1 MLKRRLF
8 WKILV
13 GFWITFFAI
22 MEGTWVVF
30 TLYNSAPT
38 RLDRAEERMRQQV
51 SILAVAIRYGGGKAS
66 QDVLA
71 TWSPD
76 DRKALTIET
85 GAQNIATD
93 AANAT
98 GGGDAGSH
106 IVAAVQGADRI
117 GYRLD
122 YDLGPLRQR
131 LKPRGPFDLP
141 RNIILLGLLGG
152 LLFAAVLA
160 WYLTRP
166 IQRLRGGFEKLA
178 QGDLGT
184 RLQPQM
190 GSRRDEL
197 ADLARDFDVMAA
209 RLQQL
214 VASREQLLHD
224 VSHELRSP
232 LARLQV
238 AIDLARQNPKKVQ
251 ATLERV
257 DTEARRLNELVGEV
271 LTLSRAESGAPQ
283 LDDYFDLDG
292 LVRKVASDAQ
302 FEAGASGVTI
312 GITANDS
319 VTEDGNAVIQGNA
332 ELIRRALENIIR
344 NALRHSSR
352 GQQVAIDLASDR
364 QAGEVVIRIADQ
376 GPGVDPKA
384 LESMFDPFVR
394 VEEQPGGSSSGGSGS
409 IGFGLGL
416 AIARRAVLAHSG
428 RIAAANGE
436 SGGLVVTIRLPVTRS
451 RVAALD

>member
-1 MLKRRLF
+1 MKRRLF

-38 RLDRAEERMRQQV
+38 RLERAEERVRQQV

-85 GAQNIATD
+85 GAGNIAAD

-106 IVAAVQGADRI
+106 IIAAVQGADSI

-122 YDLGPLRQR
+122 YDLGALRQR

-152 LLFAAVLA
+152 LLFAAALA

-214 VASREQLLHD
+214 LASREQLLHD

-238 AIDLARQNPKKVQ
+238 AIDLARQNPQKVQ
-251 ATLERV
+251 VTLERV

-376 GPGVDPKA
+376 GPGVDPRA
-384 LESMFDPFVR
+384 LESIFDPFVR
-394 VEEQPGGSSSGGSGS
+394 AEERPGNAGSTGLV
-409 IGFGLGL
+409 GFGLGL

-436 SGGLVVTIRLPVTRS
+436 GGGLVVTIRLPVTRS

>member
-38 RLDRAEERMRQQV
+38 RLERAEERVRQQV

-85 GAQNIATD
+85 GAGNIAAD

-106 IVAAVQGADRI
+106 IIAAVQGADSI

-122 YDLGPLRQR
+122 YDLGALRQR

-152 LLFAAVLA
+152 LLFAAALA

-214 VASREQLLHD
+214 LASREQLLHD

-238 AIDLARQNPKKVQ
+238 AIDLARQNPQKVQ
-251 ATLERV
+251 VTLERV

-376 GPGVDPKA
+376 GPGVDPRA
-384 LESMFDPFVR
+384 LESIFDPFVR
-394 VEEQPGGSSSGGSGS
+394 AEERPGNAGSTGLV
-409 IGFGLGL
+409 GFGLGL

-436 SGGLVVTIRLPVTRS
+436 GGGLVVTIRLPVTRS

>member
-8 WKILV
+8 WKILI

-22 MEGTWVVF
+22 MEGTWAVF
-30 TLYNSAPT
+30 TVYNSAPS
-38 RLDRAEERMRQQV
+38 RLDRAEDRIRQQV

-76 DRKALTIET
+76 DRQALRIET
-85 GAQNIATD
+85 GVPDIAAD
-93 AANAT
+93 AGNAM
-98 GGGDAGSH
+98 GGGEAGSH
-106 IVAAVQGADRI
+106 IVAAVQGADGM

-122 YDLGPLRQR
+122 YDLGILRAR
-131 LKPRGPFDLP
+131 LKPRGPLDLP
-141 RNIILLGLLGG
+141 RNVILLGLLGG
-152 LLFAAVLA
+152 LVFAAGLA

-184 RLQPQM
+184 RLQPEM
-190 GSRRDEL
+190 GGRRDEL
-197 ADLARDFDVMAA
+197 ADLAHDFDIMAA

-238 AIDLARQNPKKVQ
+238 AIDLARQNPQRVQ

-292 LVRKVASDAQ
+292 LVRKVVSDAQ
-302 FEAGASGVTI
+302 FEAGVSGIV
-312 GITANDS
+312 ITVAANDS
-319 VTEDGNAVIQGNA
+319 VTEDGNALIQGNA

-344 NALRHSSR
+344 NALRHSTR
-352 GQQVAIDLASDR
+352 GQQVAIELATDR

-376 GPGVDPKA
+376 GPGVDPGV
-384 LESMFDPFVR
+384 LESIFDPFVR
-394 VEEQPGGSSSGGSGS
+394 GEHRSV
-409 IGFGLGL
+409 GFGLGL
-416 AIARRAVLAHSG
+416 AIARRAVLAHGG
-428 RIAAANGE
+428 RIAAENRQH
-436 SGGLVVTIRLPVTRS
+436 GGLVVTIRLPVTRS
-451 RVAALD
+451 SMTALD